1 MTLTKLKYEEKNEG
15 GNLRTD
21 ETEIAE
27 LPLWILNLP
36 APRQKEN
43 KVHKIQCTQVLAGP
57 TVYNRAVDK
66 PRQN

>member
-1 MTLTKLKYEEKNEG
+1 MTILKYEEKNEG

-36 APRQKEN
+36 APRQKEKQSPQN
-43 KVHKIQCTQVLAGP
+43 
-57 TVYNRAVDK
+57 TVYTSVSRTDSI
-66 PRQN
+66 Q